1 MAKKN
6 EKKVKAKSAKA
17 ASAKASKSTKKPAK
31 AKKASKA
38 PEPNTADM
46 AHKIWLAGVGAY
58 GKAYDKAIANTKT
71 FNKQSTEL
79 FEDLVK
85 RGEEIEH
92 EVRARVQ
99 DNDVVQNASKN
110 AAKYASVAREFQ
122 TQARDEFEARMER
135 MRDLLG
141 VKGLGKKGG
150 KLAAKLDK
158 LEDEVAETVSK
169 ARSKTKDRSNDLK
182 QRISRLTEE
191 IEAVATESGADLVKT
206 SKKAAQRTSKAVQDA
221 VAKPAEAKPKT
232 SAKAKPVAKA
242 KPASAASTKADDF
255 TLMTGV
261 GPALA
266 AKLKAAGIKSF
277 ADIAALKVADIQ
289 ALDAKI
295 MARGRIARDEWV
307 KQAKVLMK

>member
-1 MAKKN
+1 
-6 EKKVKAKSAKA
+6 
-17 ASAKASKSTKKPAK
+17 
-31 AKKASKA
+31 
-38 PEPNTADM
+38 M

-92 EVRARVQ
+92 DVRARVQ

-277 ADIAALKVADIQ
+277 ADIAALKAADIQ

>member
-6 EKKVKAKSAKA
+6 EKKAKAKSAKA

-92 EVRARVQ
+92 DVRARVQ

-135 MRDLLG
+135 MGAGTFSAGRN
-141 VKGLGKKGG
+141 
-150 KLAAKLDK
+150 
-158 LEDEVAETVSK
+158 
-169 ARSKTKDRSNDLK
+169 RPWN
-182 QRISRLTEE
+182 
-191 IEAVATESGADLVKT
+191 EATP
-206 SKKAAQRTSKAVQDA
+206 RTS
-221 VAKPAEAKPKT
+221 
-232 SAKAKPVAKA
+232 
-242 KPASAASTKADDF
+242 
-255 TLMTGV
+255 
-261 GPALA
+261 
-266 AKLKAAGIKSF
+266 
-277 ADIAALKVADIQ
+277 
-289 ALDAKI
+289 
-295 MARGRIARDEWV
+295 
-307 KQAKVLMK
+307 